1 MLMPARTKYRKMQ
14 KGRNRG
20 VAERGSK
27 LHYGS
32 YGLQAVE
39 AGLLTSRQIE
49 AGRRALT
56 REIKRRGK
64 IWICVFPDK
73 PITRRPAEVRM
84 GGGKGAVDHWAAVIK
99 PGRIV
104 FEMDGVDEDVALK
117 ALTLAAYKL
126 PLQTTILKRGARN
139 P

>member
-1 MLMPARTKYRKMQ
+1 MLMPIKTKFRKMH

-20 VAERGSK
+20 AANRGST
-27 LHYGS
+27 LNFGS
-32 YGLQAVE
+32 YGLQSVE
-39 AGLLTSRQIE
+39 AGLLTARQIE

-56 REIKRRGK
+56 REIKRKGK

-99 PGRIV
+99 PGRV
-104 FEMDGVDEDVALK
+104 LFEMDGVDEDVALK
-117 ALTLAAYKL
+117 ALRLASYKL
-126 PLQTTILKRGARN
+126 PFQTAILRRGD
-139 P
+139 

>member
-1 MLMPARTKYRKMQ
+1 MLMPARTKFRKMH

-20 VAERGSK
+20 QAVRGNR
-27 LHYGS
+27 LHFGS
-32 YGLQAVE
+32 YGLQATE

-56 REIKRRGK
+56 REIKRHGK
-64 IWICVFPDK
+64 IWICIYPDK

-104 FEMDGVDEDVALK
+104 YEMDGVDEAVAVK
-117 ALTLAAYKL
+117 ALTLASYKL
-126 PLQTTILKRGARN
+126 PLQTTILKRGE
-139 P
+139 

>member
-99 PGRIV
+99 PGRV
-104 FEMDGVDEDVALK
+104 LFEMDGVDEDVALK

>member
-1 MLMPARTKYRKMQ
+1 MLMPARTKFRKMM

-27 LHYGS
+27 LHFGS
-32 YGLQAVE
+32 FGLQAIE

-64 IWICVFPDK
+64 IWICVYPDK

-99 PGRIV
+99 PGRVV
-104 FEMDGVDEDVALK
+104 FEMDGVEEEVAMR
-117 ALTLAAYKL
+117 ALTLASYKL
-126 PLQTTILKRGARN
+126 PLQTTILKRGV
-139 P
+139 

>member
-1 MLMPARTKYRKMQ
+1 MLMPIKTKYRKQM

-27 LHYGS
+27 LNFGS

-39 AGLLTSRQIE
+39 AGRLTARQIE

-56 REIKRRGK
+56 REIRRHGK

-99 PGRIV
+99 PGRV
-104 FEMDGVDEDVALK
+104 LYEMDGVEEAVALK
-117 ALTLAAYKL
+117 ALSLAAYKL
-126 PLQTTILKRGARN
+126 PLQTTILKRGD
-139 P
+139 

>member
-1 MLMPARTKYRKMQ
+1 MLMPARTKFRKMQ

-20 VAERGSK
+20 VAQRGNK
-27 LHYGS
+27 LHFGS
-32 YGLQAVE
+32 FGLQAVE
-39 AGLLTSRQIE
+39 PGLLTARQIE

-99 PGRIV
+99 PGRVV
-104 FEMDGVDEDVALK
+104 FEMDGVDEEVAIK
-117 ALTLAAYKL
+117 ALTLASYKL
-126 PLQTTILKRGARN
+126 PMQTTILKRGA
-139 P
+139 